1 MKVEDKVIRE
11 YTREIGMNEG
21 SFRHYFDLDES
32 KISGKDLIM
41 SLEVKPVV
49 HAIRRAIE
57 LERER
62 CIKLL
67 EGEARRER
75 GFAAGHSNWALGY
88 RNEGAAE
95 VLQDMACLIAE
106 GIDPGEEAEDV

>member
-1 MKVEDKVIRE
+1 MKVEDQVIRE

-57 LERER
+57 LEQER
-62 CIKLL
+62 CLKLL
-67 EGEARRER
+67 ENAIKKEKLI
-75 GFAAGHSNWALGY
+75 AAIHSNPVSKCRHEYAVAALRDIVQPIADGI
-88 RNEGAAE
+88 EPE
-95 VLQDMACLIAE
+95 DM
-106 GIDPGEEAEDV
+106 EE